1 MNTAQKLKNLPL
13 SQAFELLASLGKGNG
28 EHPEKGGGG
37 LSPADLAELQPDGK
51 TGKLVDRLE
60 QRVYFLLVREVRV
73 AALKALPGAI
83 RSLGGLSEA
92 PMSEGEALE
101 RVPLQGIVEAL
112 GPTSHI
118 DLLVKQTRDALV
130 IELGKLLPS
139 ADLMKQ
145 KREAATALFDL
156 ADKLGVFTLAKA
168 YKDEDEGKD
177 LEAMI
182 RARERELCMDDEED
196 E

>member
-1 MNTAQKLKNLPL
+1 MKATQKLKNLTT
-13 SQAFELLASLGKGNG
+13 SQALDLLASLGKGNG
-28 EHPEKGGGG
+28 EHQENDGGGI
-37 LSPADLAELQPDGK
+37 SPADLADIQPDGK
-51 TGKLVDRLE
+51 TGKLVDKLE

-73 AALKALPGAI
+73 AVLKALPGAI

-156 ADKLGVFTLAKA
+156 ADKLGVFTLARA
-168 YKDEDEGKD
+168 YKERDEGED
-177 LEAMI
+177 LEARI
-182 RARERELCMDDEED
+182 RARERELRMDDEED